1 MQTFSCS
8 DCSLRALNRCKGSKR
23 LRQSGSVYPLVKL
36 DVAGGIA
43 QCIQVFLGGVT
54 IERQENAV

>member
-43 QCIQVFLGGVT
+43 QCIQVFLGGCHY
-54 IERQENAV
+54 